1 MSAVRIAV
9 LFYLPLALSGV
20 TLKDLKEA
28 LNTREKIW
36 TVYRSYYPSARG
48 HNQTCIYSEMRMTKR
63 GYYIADTHYEVDGVW
78 CTCMC
83 CVLMEDEENCLCCQ
97 EVQEIRKK
105 QKRTQCVTSSRQ
117 FRTVCLS
124 RAVLEVALAQ
134 KGVEPAGQ
142 GKKFTHRCENDM
154 ANGKR
159 VMQKQFFLFLQA
171 VEVCSIPPVC
181 LASMEKVGKE
191 EPSNSAKLC
200 T

>member
-1 MSAVRIAV
+1 MTAVASTARWTSRRCFFPGFDNKFCHNTSRWVMSAVRIAV

-78 CTCMC
+78 NRILLKLL
-83 CVLMEDEENCLCCQ
+83 VDVSL
-97 EVQEIRKK
+97 EILIIWLS
-105 QKRTQCVTSSRQ
+105 TSMMH
-117 FRTVCLS
+117 L
-124 RAVLEVALAQ
+124 
-134 KGVEPAGQ
+134 
-142 GKKFTHRCENDM
+142 RCE
-154 ANGKR
+154 AVKTYCT
-159 VMQKQFFLFLQA
+159 QA
-171 VEVCSIPPVC
+171 
-181 LASMEKVGKE
+181 
-191 EPSNSAKLC
+191 

>member
-1 MSAVRIAV
+1 MTAVASTARWTSRRCFFPGFDNKFCHNTSRWVMSAVRIAV

-78 CTCMC
+78 KSERNYARLISSKREPVMRVSPDLGKVHCEVRTWQDH
-83 CVLMEDEENCLCCQ
+83 VRATVPLC
-97 EVQEIRKK
+97 RKAYK
-105 QKRTQCVTSSRQ
+105 SR
-117 FRTVCLS
+117 C
-124 RAVLEVALAQ
+124 
-134 KGVEPAGQ
+134 
-142 GKKFTHRCENDM
+142 GKKVYPTYTP
-154 ANGKR
+154 
-159 VMQKQFFLFLQA
+159 Q
-171 VEVCSIPPVC
+171 CS
-181 LASMEKVGKE
+181 
-191 EPSNSAKLC
+191 